1 MIIKVLDKRRFRIKS
16 GMTEAVILNLF
27 QDLKLCSVRNKKEEM
42 LKQVQHDQ
50 ETVILTNVRILSFR
64 KIIKRDA
71 EINSA

>member
-16 GMTEAVILNLF
+16 GMTE
-27 QDLKLCSVRNKKEEM
+27 EEM